1 MVTAGGSFFFENN
14 CRGILQHTHK
24 KTYNVEGLLGELLGI
39 MGQLANEKN
48 LLQNHV

>member
-1 MVTAGGSFFFENN
+1 METAGGSFFLKITAGGSYN
-14 CRGILQHTHK
+14 THK